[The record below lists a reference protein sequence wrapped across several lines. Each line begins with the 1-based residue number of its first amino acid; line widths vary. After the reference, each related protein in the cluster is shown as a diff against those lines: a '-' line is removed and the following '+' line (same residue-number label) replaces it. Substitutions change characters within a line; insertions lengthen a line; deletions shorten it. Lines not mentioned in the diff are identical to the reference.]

1 MECAIAVPC
10 FMRFFLIY
18 GTQEG
23 SCCSGNMNAQKEPFG
38 LGKELLL
45 IKMLLYRC
53 CFIVTLSLALCSFKL
68 PLMPGV
74 KHIS

>member
-1 MECAIAVPC
+1 MWNVQLQRLV

-18 GTQEG
+18 GIQEG

-45 IKMLLYRC
+45 IKMLLYC
-53 CFIVTLSLALCSFKL
+53 HIVFALCTLRL
-68 PLMPGV
+68 PLMPVNRGWC
-74 KHIS
+74 

>member
-18 GTQEG
+18 GIQGG

-45 IKMLLYRC
+45 IKMLLSRLIVS
-53 CFIVTLSLALCSFKL
+53 CFVQSQIASDAC
-68 PLMPGV
+68 
-74 KHIS
+74 